1 MVVGELFTHLKR
13 NMEPELEKVMLPLIL
28 KSGDTNKFL
37 REDCN
42 VSLDAIVENSS
53 PSKIILIVT
62 AELVYHKSPVVR
74 TSVSRL
80 LAYTVERMGVA
91 KALAGGK
98 DITDKLLP
106 AIAKLAQ
113 DGSPDARNYAKSC
126 LHRMLHEH
134 ADFEKILKKS
144 LTPNTMRNLDKIIEA
159 LKNPASSSNGLRTRS
174 RGNRATATG
183 RSRKTL

>member
-1 MVVGELFTHLKR
+1 MVVGELFVHLKR
-13 NMEPELEKVMLPLIL
+13 NMEPELEKVMMPLIL

-42 VSLDAIVENSS
+42 VALDAIIENSS

-62 AELVYHKSPVVR
+62 AEAVYHKSPVVR
-74 TSVSRL
+74 TTVSRL
-80 LAYTVERMGVA
+80 LAYTVEKMGVP

-113 DGSPDARNYAKSC
+113 DGSPDARGHAKSS
-126 LHRMLHEH
+126 LHRMLTEH
-134 ADFEKILKKS
+134 PDFDKILNI
-144 LTPNTMRNLDKIIEA
+144 LAYNNLF
-159 LKNPASSSNGLRTRS
+159 
-174 RGNRATATG
+174 ATHF
-183 RSRKTL
+183 RICQYF